1 MKVGTEKS
9 LMQRLLDAGYP
20 KDQIFHHESDLYVFV
35 TPMTTE
41 VLDKWLEDNGW
52 RKLKNDP
59 FLVSKFKDQITGNQ
73 MYDIAFQYFEEA

>member
-1 MKVGTEKS
+1 MGTEKS

-52 RKLKNDP
+52 RNLRNDP
-59 FLVSKFKDQITGNQ
+59 LFVGKFKDQITGRQ
-73 MYDIAFQYFEEA
+73 MYDVAFQFYEEAK